1 MDITDHPEEY
11 MKQLL
16 RLTDNMP
23 LAVDL
28 MAHLADYEGFKN
40 VLARWET
47 EKTSLLSAGIDRK
60 SNLDASIKI
69 SLTSPRI
76 TSGAKDLLSLL
87 SILPDG
93 LSDVEFLQSRLPIKD
108 IRSCKA
114 TLLATS
120 LAYNDHKKRLR
131 LLMPIREHIQ
141 QFSPPSLFLMHP
153 LRKHFYSLLDLY
165 GKYNGAQL
173 SDILNQ

>member
-1 MDITDHPEEY
+1 MRGAEHPAKVAWTHPFLPPLNPLSDEAAQQIFMDITDHPEEY

-47 EKTSLLSAGIDRK
+47 EKASLLSAGIDRK

-76 TSGAKDLLSLL
+76 TSGAKDLLS
-87 SILPDG
+87 
-93 LSDVEFLQSRLPIKD
+93 
-108 IRSCKA
+108 
-114 TLLATS
+114 
-120 LAYNDHKKRLR
+120 
-131 LLMPIREHIQ
+131 
-141 QFSPPSLFLMHP
+141 
-153 LRKHFYSLLDLY
+153 
-165 GKYNGAQL
+165 
-173 SDILNQ
+173 